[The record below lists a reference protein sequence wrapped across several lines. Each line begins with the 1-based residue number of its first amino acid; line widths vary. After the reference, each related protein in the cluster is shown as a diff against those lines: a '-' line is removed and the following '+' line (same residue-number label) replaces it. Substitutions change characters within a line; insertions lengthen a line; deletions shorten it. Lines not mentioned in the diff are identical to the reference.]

1 MNPGCDTMR
10 ADKVGGREDG
20 CEGPEPANA
29 LEKPSKPVY
38 SLQEG
43 LLTQLYLLREYF
55 RPTVSSLR
63 REVRPFE
70 LISM

>member
-20 CEGPEPANA
+20 CEGPEPAKA
-29 LEKPSKPVY
+29 LKKPSKYVD

-43 LLTQLYLLREYF
+43 LLT
-55 RPTVSSLR
+55 
-63 REVRPFE
+63 
-70 LISM
+70 